1 MINAEKFKD
10 ELKELNDADKLWHT
24 AFDKHNMTFCDCID
38 VKCENCT
45 FNGYKF
51 CNNGRYNWLL
61 SEYKK
66 PIILTELEYNILKYL
81 AYNTEYMYIARD
93 KSDFLGIYHNK
104 PDKLNNAWSCY
115 GRTGHLNVFDELFQ
129 FVKWED
135 EEPYSINDILKNC
148 RVISDNIVINK
159 IVDE

>member
-10 ELKELNDADKLWHT
+10 ELKSLNDADKLWHT
-24 AFDKHNMTFCDCID
+24 AFDKHNMTLCDCTD
-38 VKCENCT
+38 VKCENCG

-66 PIILTELEYNILKYL
+66 PIILSELEYNILKYL
-81 AYNTEYMYIARD
+81 SDNTEYMYISRD
-93 KSDFLGIYHNK
+93 KSCFLGVYHNK
-104 PDKLNNAWSCY
+104 PDKLNNAWGCY
-115 GRTGHLNVFDELFQ
+115 GTTGHLNVFTKLFQ

-148 RVISDNIVINK
+148 RVISDNIVIHK